1 MGGAGMGISFLGL
14 MIIGLSYVNL
24 DSWSKEDKLKFRG
37 FGFAMLFGGFI
48 LAWTFPLGNTQ

>member
-1 MGGAGMGISFLGL
+1 MGISFLGL